1 MIKAFML
8 RHPDLSKVFEVACDA
23 SDVGIRCVFSQDG
36 HHVAYFSEKLNE
48 AKQWYFTYKKEFYAV
63 V

>member
-48 AKQWYFTYKKEFYAV
+48 AKQ
-63 V
+63 